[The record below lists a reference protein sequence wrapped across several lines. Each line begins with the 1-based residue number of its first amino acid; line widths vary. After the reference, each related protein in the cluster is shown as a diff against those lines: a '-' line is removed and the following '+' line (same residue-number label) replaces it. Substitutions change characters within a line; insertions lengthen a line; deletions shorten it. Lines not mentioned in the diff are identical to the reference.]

1 MFHTGTVVRFDVSHQ
16 YCREIRLFHTILW
29 RESMFHTGTVERFD
43 VSHWYEEI

>member
-16 YCREIRLFHTILW
+16 YCREIRLFHT
-29 RESMFHTGTVERFD
+29 GTVERFD